1 MGKIIRE
8 RERAEKRALKKEKK
22 DEKKA
27 MAVAQKEALA
37 LGLPW
42 PPVEYGENGDEA
54 ELDADGNVIVGEL
67 SENGETESVAVEA
80 DAEERPAADAEER
93 PATSAPS

>member
-42 PPVEYGENGDEA
+42 PPVEHGENGDEA
-54 ELDADGNVIVGEL
+54 ELDEDGNVIVGEL
-67 SENGETESVAVEA
+67 SENGETESVAVVT
-80 DAEERPAADAEER
+80 DPEER
-93 PATSAPS
+93 PATSSPS